1 MTELAESG
9 MTMIVVTHEMGLR
22 KMLQTGFYF
31 LMKAKLL
38 KREHLTI
45 FLKNPK
51 KKEQSY
57 F

>member
-1 MTELAESG
+1 MYKDI
-9 MTMIVVTHEMGLR
+9 MP
-22 KMLQTGFYF
+22 
-31 LMKAKLL
+31 KLL
-38 KREHLTI
+38 KREHLII